1 MHKATVHILALAT
14 IAIFAFVPA
23 TRAQAPLPELTIQA
37 TDGGSVL
44 HIRNTHS
51 AVVSAFL
58 IELVDYPGSSF
69 SLWQDDAAGE
79 GIPAHSER
87 AIPITNMTVGA
98 APEYVKMR
106 AAIYGDGSTAGIPEK
121 VTQLVERRRFT
132 LKTIREMIAKLSEAK
147 ASGQASSA
155 IAADLRAWSAGLP
168 EGTRRNRNSQE
179 TINYNAARSLLA
191 EYAGLLEKQSAFEL
205 IQAAEKRAKALASSK
220 PTL

>member
-1 MHKATVHILALAT
+1 MQKAKVHILALAT
-14 IAIFAFVPA
+14 IAIFVFVPA
-23 TRAQAPLPELTIQA
+23 SQAQAPLPELTIQA
-37 TDGGSVL
+37 TNGGSVL
-44 HIRNTHS
+44 HIRNPHS

-87 AIPITNMTVGA
+87 TIPITNMTVGA

-121 VTQLVERRRFT
+121 SAQLVERRRFT
-132 LKTIREMIAKLSEAK
+132 LKTMREMIAKLKEAQ
-147 ASGQASSA
+147 ASGKAPAA
-155 IAADLRAWSAGLP
+155 IAAELRAWSAGLP
-168 EGTRRNRNSQE
+168 EATRRNRNSQE
-179 TINYNAARSLLA
+179 TINNNAARKLLA
-191 EYAGLLEKQSAFEL
+191 EFADLLEKQPAAEL
-205 IQAAEKRAKALASSK
+205 IQRVEKRAQALASSK

>member
-1 MHKATVHILALAT
+1 MQKAKVHILALAA
-14 IAIFAFVPA
+14 IAFFGFVPA
-23 TRAQAPLPELTIQA
+23 LRAQAPLPELTIQA

-44 HIRNTHS
+44 HIRNAHG
-51 AVVSAFL
+51 AVVTAFL

-121 VTQLVERRRFT
+121 VTQLLERRRFT
-132 LKTIREMIAKLSEAK
+132 LKTIREMIAKLSEAQT
-147 ASGQASSA
+147 SGKASSA

-168 EGTRRNRNSQE
+168 EATRRNRNSQE
-179 TINYNAARSLLA
+179 TINNNAARSLLA
-191 EYAGLLEKQSAFEL
+191 EYAGLLEKQSTSEI